1 MLPAL
6 ILLVAAPLTFA
17 APQQPAPAPA
27 PQAQAAKPANA
38 DSVRADSTKR
48 KKKGISIAIQIGG
61 DSARAHMDEE
71 REKDARR
78 PVKRIPV
85 TPALLASAFADEQ
98 ARDLVLRA
106 RAAQY
111 HVDSSLRSY
120 DAKAYQRFSMGLGL
134 RIAGR
139 ERLFMRAEQSQ
150 HILWD
155 RDRGALVHV
164 TGARWGMPM
173 VGNVDDDDPDLEAG
187 EMLALPYVPG
197 RDRLWP
203 IGTFEAR
210 VRRDDGEV
218 DEQNIVHPMGAGA
231 EAYYK
236 YSVGDSV
243 AFRLPSG
250 KEFRLVELRVRPR
263 VEHWNTVVGSLWFDR
278 DSWQLVRAAYRL
290 SAPMDVWMVARENR
304 DSTDKEDPQEDIPF
318 WLKPA
323 LNPMRATISGI
334 TQEFSLQEQQ
344 WWLPVTQQAEGLVE
358 VGKVRI
364 PVEIEERFTYAS
376 VTATPA
382 PASVDSVAGRYVADS
397 LAKDSLQ
404 TIKKT
409 LGDSAYYAARKVR
422 DSVYRAER
430 KACAKSQRGSTV
442 NVRDEGSARI
452 LVVIPCDSV
461 ALAHSPDMPATLYA
475 STEKLFGPTDR
486 DELMAEALAL
496 KAQAEGGASKTMF
509 YTGIGGGL
517 LRYNRV
523 EGLAVAAR
531 AEKALGSGYS
541 ASGLARLATADIHPS
556 GEATLSRTDG
566 RRILG
571 IGAYHRLDAAGD
583 NGEPFSLGA
592 SLGALLFGHDD
603 GFYYRSTGIE
613 LTRSMADGRGIQW
626 RLFGEHQGN
635 APLRTQASLPRLFG
649 HGASF
654 DQNITAQRADIA
666 GLGARLTRTWGL
678 DPHAWRLYSDIKG
691 EVAGGSYDF
700 ARGLIDET
708 VSHSLGSH
716 LDGALTGAGGWTG
729 GLVPTQRLFYV
740 GGSRSV
746 RGQPPGANVGNAF
759 WLARAEVGT
768 SFVGARPVLFY
779 DLGWAGDRSAWQH
792 PGRPLSGAGA
802 GVSFLDGLFRF
813 DVAKGIHPKQG
824 GVRVDTYIEARF

>member
-1 MLPAL
+1 MLSAL
-6 ILLVAAPLTFA
+6 ILLAAAFA
-17 APQQPAPAPA
+17 APQQPAPAPP
-27 PQAQAAKPANA
+27 PQSQASVPASA
-38 DSVRADSTKR
+38 DSVRADTTKR

-61 DSARAHMDEE
+61 DSARAHMDEDRE
-71 REKDARR
+71 RVRR

-85 TPALLASAFADEQ
+85 TPALMASAFADEQ
-98 ARDLVLRA
+98 ARSLVLRA

-111 HVDSSLRSY
+111 HVDSSLRAY

-173 VGNVDDDDPDLEAG
+173 IGHIDDDDPELEAG
-187 EMLALPYVPG
+187 EMLALPYIPG

-210 VRRDDGEV
+210 VQRNNGEV
-218 DEQNIVHPMGAGA
+218 DENNIVHPMGAGA

-236 YSVGDSV
+236 YSIGDSV

-250 KEFRLVELRVRPR
+250 KEFRLIELRVRPR

-278 DSWQLVRAAYRL
+278 ESWQLVRAAYRL
-290 SAPMDVWMVARENR
+290 SAPMDIWMVARENR
-304 DSTDKEDPQEDIPF
+304 DSTDNPDPQSDIPF

-344 WWLPVTQQAEGLVE
+344 WWLPISQQAEGLVE

-364 PVEIEERFTYAS
+364 PIEIEERFTYAS
-376 VTATPA
+376 VTSTPA
-382 PASVDSVAGRYVADS
+382 PASVDSVLVTYHVDS
-397 LAKDSLQ
+397 LTRDSLE

-409 LGDSAYYAARKVR
+409 LGDSAYNLARKSR
-422 DSVYRAER
+422 DSVRTAER
-430 KACAKSQRGSTV
+430 KRCNTERGTRTTT
-442 NVRDEGSARI
+442 RDEGGAKI
-452 LVVIPCDSV
+452 LVVIPCDSA
-461 ALAHSPDMPATLYA
+461 ALARSPDMPATLYA
-475 STEKLFGPTDR
+475 STEELFGPTDR

-496 KAQAEGGASKTMF
+496 KAQAEGGGSKTMF

-531 AEKALGSGYS
+531 AEKSLGSGYS
-541 ASGLARLATADIHPS
+541 ATALARLATADLHPS
-556 GEATLSRTDG
+556 GELTLSRTDG
-566 RRILG
+566 RRIVG
-571 IGAYHRLDAAGD
+571 VGAYHRLDVAGD
-583 NGEPFSLGA
+583 FGEPFGLGA

-603 GFYYRSTGIE
+603 GLYYRSTGIE

-635 APLRTQASLPRLFG
+635 APLQTQASLPRLFG

-654 DQNITAQRADIA
+654 DPNITAQRADIG
-666 GLGARLTRTWGL
+666 GLGARLTRTFGL
-678 DPHAWRLYSDIKG
+678 DPHGWRLYSDMKAEI
-691 EVAGGSYDF
+691 AGGSYDF
-700 ARGLIDET
+700 ARGLLDET
-708 VSHSLGSH
+708 ISHGLGPR

-729 GLVPTQRLFYV
+729 GSVPAQRLFYV

-746 RGQPPGANVGNAF
+746 RGQPPGSNVGNAF
-759 WLARAEVGT
+759 WLARAELGS
-768 SFVGARPVLFY
+768 SFVGARPVIFY
-779 DLGWAGDRSAWQH
+779 DLGWAGSRDAWQH
-792 PGRPLSGAGA
+792 PGRPLSGAGV

>member
-6 ILLVAAPLTFA
+6 ILLAAAFAVPQQSTPAAP
-17 APQQPAPAPA
+17 
-27 PQAQAAKPANA
+27 PQAQAASPATK

-61 DSARAHMDEE
+61 DSARAHMEDDSRNE
-71 REKDARR
+71 RRR

-85 TPALLASAFADEQ
+85 TPALLATAFADEQ
-98 ARDLVLRA
+98 ARALVLRA

-111 HVDSSLRSY
+111 HVDSSLRAY

-173 VGNVDDDDPDLEAG
+173 VGEIDDDDPDLQAG
-187 EMLALPYVPG
+187 AMLALPYVPG

-210 VRRDDGEV
+210 VKRDDNEV

-250 KEFRLVELRVRPR
+250 KEFRLIELRVRPR

-290 SAPMDVWMVARENR
+290 SAPMDIWMVARENR
-304 DSTDKEDPQEDIPF
+304 DSTDKEDPQADIPF

-344 WWLPVTQQAEGLVE
+344 WWLPIVQQAEGLVE
-358 VGKVRI
+358 VGKLRI

-382 PASVDSVAGRYVADS
+382 PASVDSVAVTYVADS
-397 LAKDSLQ
+397 LARDSLQ

-409 LGDSAYYAARKVR
+409 LGDSAYGLAMKMR
-422 DSVYRAER
+422 DSLRRTER
-430 KACAKSQRGSTV
+430 KGCAKLQRGTMLRA
-442 NVRDEGSARI
+442 RDEGGARI
-452 LVVIPCDSV
+452 LLVIPCDSV
-461 ALAHSPDMPATLYA
+461 ALAHSPDLPASLYA
-475 STEKLFGPTDR
+475 STDKLFGPTDR

-517 LRYNRV
+517 MRYNRV

-531 AEKALGSGYS
+531 AEKSLGSGYS
-541 ASGLARLATADIHPS
+541 ATALARLATADLHPS

-566 RRILG
+566 RRIVA
-571 IGAYHRLDAAGD
+571 IGAYHRLDVAGD
-583 NGEPFSLGA
+583 YGEPFSLGA

-603 GFYYRSTGIE
+603 GFYYRTTGIE

-635 APLRTQASLPRLFG
+635 APLQTQASLPRLFG

-654 DQNITAQRADIA
+654 DPNITAQRADIA
-666 GLGARLTRTWGL
+666 GLGARLTRTWGM
-678 DPHAWRLYSDIKG
+678 DPHGWRLYSDMKG

-716 LDGALTGAGGWTG
+716 LDGALTGAGGWSG
-729 GLVPTQRLFYV
+729 GLVPAQRLFYV

-746 RGQPPGANVGNAF
+746 RGQPPGSNVGNAF
-759 WLARAEVGT
+759 WLARAELGT

-779 DLGWAGDRSAWQH
+779 DLGWAGDRNAWQH

>member
-1 MLPAL
+1 MLSAL
-6 ILLVAAPLTFA
+6 ILLAAAPLAFA
-17 APQQPAPAPA
+17 APQQPTPAAP
-27 PQAQAAKPANA
+27 PQSQASTPVNA
-38 DSVRADSTKR
+38 DSVRADTTTR

-61 DSARAHMDEE
+61 DSARAHMDNDRE
-71 REKDARR
+71 RVRR

-85 TPALLASAFADEQ
+85 TPALMASAFADEQ
-98 ARDLVLRA
+98 ARSLVLRA

-111 HVDSSLRSY
+111 HVDSSLRAY

-173 VGNVDDDDPDLEAG
+173 IGHIDDDDPDLEAG
-187 EMLALPYVPG
+187 EMLALPYIPG

-210 VRRDDGEV
+210 VQRNNGEV
-218 DEQNIVHPMGAGA
+218 DENNIVHPMGAGA

-236 YSVGDSV
+236 YSIGDSV

-250 KEFRLVELRVRPR
+250 KEFRLIELRMRPR

-278 DSWQLVRAAYRL
+278 ESWQLVRAAYRL
-290 SAPMDVWMVARENR
+290 SAPMDIWMVARENR
-304 DSTDKEDPQEDIPF
+304 DSTDKEDPQADIPF

-344 WWLPVTQQAEGLVE
+344 WWLPISQQAEGLVE

-364 PVEIEERFTYAS
+364 PIEIEERFTYAS
-376 VTATPA
+376 VTSTPA
-382 PASVDSVAGRYVADS
+382 PASVDSVLVTYHVDS
-397 LAKDSLQ
+397 LTRDSLE

-409 LGDSAYYAARKVR
+409 LGDSAYNLARKSR
-422 DSVYRAER
+422 DSVRTAER
-430 KACAKSQRGSTV
+430 KRCNTERGTRTTT
-442 NVRDEGSARI
+442 RDEGGAKI
-452 LVVIPCDSV
+452 LVVIPCDSA
-461 ALAHSPDMPATLYA
+461 ALARSPDMPASLYA
-475 STEKLFGPTDR
+475 STEALFGPTDR

-496 KAQAEGGASKTMF
+496 KAQAEGGGSKTIF

-531 AEKALGSGYS
+531 AEKSLGSGYS
-541 ASGLARLATADIHPS
+541 ATALARLATADLHPS
-556 GEATLSRTDG
+556 GEVTLSRTDG
-566 RRILG
+566 RRIVG
-571 IGAYHRLDAAGD
+571 AGAYHRLDVAGD
-583 NGEPFSLGA
+583 FGEPFGLGA

-603 GFYYRSTGIE
+603 GLYYRSTGIE
-613 LTRSMADGRGIQW
+613 FTRSMADGRGIQW

-635 APLRTQASLPRLFG
+635 APLQTQASLPRLFG

-654 DQNITAQRADIA
+654 DPNITAQRADIG
-666 GLGARLTRTWGL
+666 GLGARLTRTFGL
-678 DPHAWRLYSDIKG
+678 NPHGWRLYSDMKAEI
-691 EVAGGSYDF
+691 AGGSYDF
-700 ARGLIDET
+700 ARGLLDET
-708 VSHSLGSH
+708 ISHGLGPR

-729 GLVPTQRLFYV
+729 GRVPTQRLFYV

-746 RGQPPGANVGNAF
+746 RGQPPGSNVGNAF
-759 WLARAEVGT
+759 WLARAELGS
-768 SFVGARPVLFY
+768 SFVGARPVIFY
-779 DLGWAGDRSAWQH
+779 DLGWAGSRDAWQH
-792 PGRPLSGAGA
+792 PGRPLSGAGV